1 MSANETHAVRD
12 VPIPN
17 REGLHA
23 RPVMRFVELASRFQA
38 RVSVTNVTRNQE
50 TVDGKSPM
58 QMMLLDASQNHVLRI
73 DAEGADAVPLV
84 EALAALVASGFDPE
98 RLKNP

>member
-1 MSANETHAVRD
+1 MSSCETHAVRD
-12 VPIPN
+12 VPVPN

-38 RVSVTNVTRNQE
+38 KVSVTNLTRNRE

-73 DAEGADAVPLV
+73 EACGVDAVSMV
-84 EALAALVASGFDPE
+84 EALAGLVASGFDPE
-98 RLKNP
+98 WLKPS